1 MCISLMV
8 SDSDYFFMCLLGIC
22 IASLD
27 RYLFRSF
34 AHFFIWLFVLLLL
47 NCSDSLYIL
56 HTSLLSDIISKYFLS
71 FWGLC
76 SYIFYGVF
84 WSTKVYH
91 FNGVPINLVF
101 FALVACVCSVLSRKP
116 LSNQN
121 HEDLYMFCSK
131 RFIVYLAPVFIYI
144 FALFWVNFYTWC
156 ECRGLTLFFWIWM
169 SHCPSTIFWKN
180 FPLH

>member
-1 MCISLMV
+1 MYDGFNCSRSLLTLVVSLFIIGSLIDKKWYFTVVSMCISLMV

-22 IASLD
+22 IASLEK
-27 RYLFRSF
+27 YLFRSF

-47 NCSDSLYIL
+47 NCSDSLYNL

-76 SYIFYGVF
+76 SYIFYGIF

-101 FALVACVCSVLSRKP
+101 FALLLVFVVSYLGNHCLTKIMKIYTCFVL
-116 LSNQN
+116 
-121 HEDLYMFCSK
+121 
-131 RFIVYLAPVFIYI
+131 
-144 FALFWVNFYTWC
+144 
-156 ECRGLTLFFWIWM
+156 RGL
-169 SHCPSTIFWKN
+169 
-180 FPLH
+180 